1 MKSLFE
7 GIAYL
12 FEEILFIPFNGMRE
26 MELESWTLANTL
38 NWIFMLIAAAAMV
51 YWVKQLK
58 KFDDNN
64 EERKDVTSHTY
75 L

>member
-12 FEEILFIPFNGMRE
+12 FEEVLFLPFNALRE
-26 MELESWTLANTL
+26 MELESWTLANGL

-58 KFDDNN
+58 KFDKNDN
-64 EERKDVTSHTY
+64 ERKDVTSHSY

>member
-12 FEEILFIPFNGMRE
+12 FEEILFLPFNALRA
-26 MELESWTLANTL
+26 MELENWTLANGL

-51 YWVKQLK
+51 YWVMQLK

-64 EERKDVTSHTY
+64 EERKDVTSHSY

>member
-12 FEEILFIPFNGMRE
+12 FEELLFVPFEVLRK
-26 MELESWTLANTL
+26 METDNWTLANSI
-38 NWIFMLIAAAAMV
+38 NWIFMIICAAAIT
-51 YWVKQLK
+51 YWVLQLK
-58 KFDDNN
+58 KFNDSG
-64 EERKDVTSHTY
+64 EENKDVTAHSY

>member
-12 FEEILFIPFNGMRE
+12 FEEILFIPFDALRA
-26 MELESWTLANTL
+26 MELESWALANGL

-58 KFDDNN
+58 KFDKNDN
-64 EERKDVTSHTY
+64 ERKDVTSHTY

>member
-1 MKSLFE
+1 MKSFFE

-12 FEEILFIPFNGMRE
+12 FEEILFIPFDAMRNL
-26 MELESWTLANTL
+26 ELESWTLANGI
-38 NWIFMLIAAAAMV
+38 NWIFMIVCAAAIT

-58 KFDDNN
+58 KFDANN
-64 EERKDVTSHTY
+64 EERKDVTSHSY